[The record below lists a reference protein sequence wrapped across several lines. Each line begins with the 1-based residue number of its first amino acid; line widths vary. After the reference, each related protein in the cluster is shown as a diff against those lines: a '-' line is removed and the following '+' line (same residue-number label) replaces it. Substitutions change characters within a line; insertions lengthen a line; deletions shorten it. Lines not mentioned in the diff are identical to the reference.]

1 MFVWERKAWFSP
13 FSLYWPEK
21 YVTLSGQKA
30 TPTQGNR
37 HSRFPL
43 EKEVFYETTD
53 RTAADLCPFAA
64 ALTACAQ
71 HGADSTSSSAA
82 PSPLSQDAL
91 AQPTYP
97 KLTSYPNEKDYVK
110 ANGDFDSDGFQAAYD
125 AWQAD
130 QQKQQNQPKDYQ
142 DGLNQF
148 CANHLSAF
156 FQGEQKGNQGFA
168 PP

>member
-1 MFVWERKAWFSP
+1 MKR
-13 FSLYWPEK
+13 L
-21 YVTLSGQKA
+21 
-30 TPTQGNR
+30 
-37 HSRFPL
+37 
-43 EKEVFYETTD
+43 
-53 RTAADLCPFAA
+53 TALLLTCALFAA

-97 KLTSYPNEKDYVK
+97 KLASYPNEKDYVK

-130 QQKQQNQPKDYQ
+130 QQKQQPEAAGIMRVMPEKTGNWKRFLSGLT
-142 DGLNQF
+142 DG
-148 CANHLSAF
+148 
-156 FQGEQKGNQGFA
+156 
-168 PP
+168 